1 MERHIIDSQP
11 RVRVASCDDI
21 SALHELISQSYR
33 FLCRRYYTPKQIE
46 CALAHHVG
54 IDKQMI
60 DDGTYYVAEIDGEI
74 VGGGGWSKRK
84 KLFGGDG
91 VKSPGDTDLLNPAR
105 DPAPIRGVFVHPSR
119 ARRGIERRIVKCCER
134 AARQANFR
142 NLELIATSVGEP
154 LYTACGFETVEPI
167 DHNFPYGLLA
177 PAVRMFK
184 SLDRKAYRWLVRVR
198 SENRN
203 GSVVES
209 DAFSPAR
216 IAC

>member
-91 VKSPGDTDLLNPAR
+91 IKSPGDTDLLNPAR

-142 NLELIATSVGEP
+142 NLELIATLVGEP

-209 DAFSPAR
+209 DASLPAR

>member
-1 MERHIIDSQP
+1 MERHIMDLQP
-11 RVRVASCDDI
+11 RVRVASGDDI
-21 SALHELISQSYR
+21 SALQKLISQSYL
-33 FLCRRYYTPKQIE
+33 FLCRRYYTPKQVE

-74 VGGGGWSKRK
+74 VGCGGWSKRK
-84 KLFGGDG
+84 KPFAGDRI
-91 VKSPGDTDLLNPAR
+91 KSPGDTDLLNPTH
-105 DPAPIRGVFVHPSR
+105 DPAPIRGVFVHPSW
-119 ARRGIERRIVKCCER
+119 ARRGIETRIVECCER

-142 NLELIATSVGEP
+142 NLELVATSVGES

-167 DHNFPYGLLA
+167 EHSFPYGLLT
-177 PAVRMFK
+177 PAVRMLK
-184 SLDRKAYRWLVRVR
+184 SLDTKVYRWVVRVR

-209 DAFSPAR
+209 DASPPAR

>member
-1 MERHIIDSQP
+1 MERHMIDSQP
-11 RVRVASCDDI
+11 RVRVASGDDT
-21 SALHELISQSYR
+21 SALQELIFQSYL

-46 CALAHHVG
+46 CALAHHAD

-74 VGGGGWSKRK
+74 VGCGGWSKRK
-84 KLFGGDG
+84 KSFGGDRI
-91 VKSPGDTDLLNPAR
+91 KSPGDTDLLNPAHDR
-105 DPAPIRGVFVHPSR
+105 APIRGILVHPSW

-142 NLELIATSVGEP
+142 NLELIATSVTEP
-154 LYTACGFETVEPI
+154 IYTACGFETVEPI
-167 DHNFPYGLLA
+167 EHSFPYGVLV
-177 PAVRMFK
+177 PAIRMFK
-184 SLDRKAYRWLVRVR
+184 SLDTKAYRWVVRVR

-203 GSVVES
+203 GWVVES

-216 IAC
+216 IAN